1 MLNFEIFFDDLKPEA
16 QQELLETFGLS
27 SADEMNWET
36 LPIAVIDI
44 EEDENDRD

>member
-1 MLNFEIFFDDLKPEA
+1 MKTFEIYFNDLKPEA

-36 LPIAVIDI
+36 LPIATIDI
-44 EEDENDRD
+44 EED